1 MNGRQAAAEIAA
13 KLKEAQV
20 FSPEYEAGEIILEVC
35 KSHPLQVFEVT
46 AEQKKA
52 IDAITA
58 ERIKGR
64 PLQYIFGKW
73 EFYGYEFFVGEGVL
87 IPRPETELLVD
98 IAAKNLDK
106 NSVMLDL
113 CSGTGCIPIACTK
126 ETGCKAYAVELY
138 DKAFSYLEKNIAH
151 NNADVTAVKGDALDN
166 GHFEGVVFDAVFSN
180 PPYLT
185 GKEMEELQ
193 REVRHEPETALYGG
207 EDGLDFYRQLFTLWR
222 PRLRNGGIFAVEVG
236 DKQGGQVKA
245 LMEKAGFTAEIIPD
259 LQGIPRVVC
268 GRRTEMRI

>member
-1 MNGRQAAAEIAA
+1 MNGRQKAAEIAA
-13 KLKEAQV
+13 VLKKAGV
-20 FSPEYEAGEIILEVC
+20 YDPGYEAGEIIREVC
-35 KSHPLQVFEVT
+35 GAHPLQVMEIT
-46 AEQKKA
+46 PEQCRRAEE
-52 IDAITA
+52 ITA

-98 IAAKNLDK
+98 IAVKNLNK

-113 CSGTGCIPIACTK
+113 CSGTGCIPIACAM

-151 NNADVTAVKGDALDN
+151 NKADVTAVRGDALDN
-166 GHFEGVVFDAVFSN
+166 SHLEGVQFDAIFSN

-185 GKEMEELQ
+185 GEEMENLQ
-193 REVRHEPETALYGG
+193 PEVKHEPETALYGG
-207 EDGLDFYRQLFTLWR
+207 EDGLDFYRKLFVLWK
-222 PRLRNGGIFAVEVG
+222 PRLKNGGIFAVEVG
-236 DKQGGQVKA
+236 DAQGGQVKK
-245 LMEKAGFTAEIIPD
+245 LMEEAGFTAEVITD
-259 LQGIPRVVC
+259 LQGIGRVVC
-268 GRRTEMRI
+268 GINT